1 MRVAGAIFPSL
12 KILSKV
18 WCIRRNSGVLAKSAA
33 GATPCV
39 TVDEDISRDVNG
51 CKLWSHNPIKL
62 SNPRGVE
69 IIYNAIKFPV
79 RFYLFRSLHQLY
91 PNPLEMAPAIVQ
103 SKDTS
108 SEYQSAIDKLSKLTV
123 VGKPWSKKEFKTG
136 SAASWLEKL
145 PAPARTRL
153 EKYGIDLSNGYPK
166 VPERDEIPTYVDEAF
181 EVRNKEYPYIERGK
195 NADPEKKALFGAAK
209 EVNNLTAHIGTE
221 IVGLQLSELTDKQ
234 KDELALLIA
243 ERVVVFF
250 RDQDL
255 SPQKQL
261 ELGKYWGQV
270 EVHPQVPRVPNG
282 VNGEDLNGI
291 SVIWQDYAKEFF
303 GLPLTFRDNSK
314 GNGQWHADL
323 VHEFQPAGITHLHND
338 TIPDVGGDTL
348 WASGYA
354 AYDKLSPAFQKFL
367 DGKTAI
373 YRSAHGY
380 INRERPFNGPAHI
393 EREHPL
399 VRTHPATG
407 WKYLFVNRSMTV
419 RIVGLEPAE
428 SRTILEYLFNVY
440 EKNLDI
446 QVRWNWKSKEG
457 LGTSAIWDNRI
468 ANHNAVWDHEGKE
481 ARHGTRVTALAEVP
495 YFDPSSKSQRQAL
508 GLADD

>member
-1 MRVAGAIFPSL
+1 
-12 KILSKV
+12 
-18 WCIRRNSGVLAKSAA
+18 
-33 GATPCV
+33 
-39 TVDEDISRDVNG
+39 
-51 CKLWSHNPIKL
+51 
-62 SNPRGVE
+62 
-69 IIYNAIKFPV
+69 
-79 RFYLFRSLHQLY
+79 
-91 PNPLEMAPAIVQ
+91 MAPPVAAAEAAPAPAPADTTEDYSSIVN
-103 SKDTS
+103 
-108 SEYQSAIDKLSKLTV
+108 KLTKLNI
-123 VGKPWSKKEFKTG
+123 VGGAEYRKAVKTG
-136 SAASWLEKL
+136 SAASWLDRL
-145 PAPARTRL
+145 PEPARKRF
-153 EKYGIDLSNGYPK
+153 ERHGIDLSKGYPK
-166 VPERDEIPTYVDEAF
+166 VPEREHIPTFLDEAF

-209 EVNNLTAHIGTE
+209 EVNDLTAHIGTE
-221 IVGLQLSELTDKQ
+221 IVGLQLADLTDQQ

-270 EVHPQVPRVPNG
+270 EVHPQVPRVPDG
-282 VNGEDLNGI
+282 ADGENLAGI
-291 SVIWQDYAKEFF
+291 STIWQDYLREFY
-303 GLPLTFRDNSK
+303 GLPLTFRNSNK
-314 GNGQWHADL
+314 GNSQWHADL

-338 TIPDVGGDTL
+338 TIPAVGGDTL

-373 YRSAHGY
+373 YRSAHAY
-380 INRERPFNGPAHI
+380 VDRENPLSGPKHI

-407 WKYLFVNRSMTV
+407 WKYLFVNRAMTL

-428 SRTILEYLFNVY
+428 SKLILEYLFNVY

-446 QVRWNWKSKEG
+446 QVRWNWKSKDG

-468 ANHNAVWDHEGKE
+468 ANHNAVWDHEGKQS
-481 ARHGTRVTALAEVP
+481 RHGTRVTSLAEVP
-495 YFDPSSKSQRQAL
+495 YFDPASKSQRQAL
-508 GLADD
+508 GLED